1 MPIMTIAAR
10 ELRSM
15 FLSPLAWSILAV
27 VQLIL
32 GYMFLINLDGFKQ
45 VQARLVGMAGAPG
58 ITDLVVAPLLG
69 SAAIVLLLVVP
80 LLTMRLISEERRN
93 KTLSLLFSAPVS
105 MTQIIFGKYL
115 GLLGFLLIMLGMI
128 ALMPLALLVGGKLD
142 LGQFGAGLLGLA
154 LLLASFAALGLF
166 MSTLTSNPT
175 VAAISTFGALLL
187 LWILDWAGAAQADT
201 ADNLF
206 AYLSL
211 VNHYEALLKG
221 VFRSSDV
228 LYYVLFILT
237 FLALSI
243 RRLDADRLQ
252 H

>member
-1 MPIMTIAAR
+1 M
-10 ELRSM
+10 
-15 FLSPLAWSILAV
+15 
-27 VQLIL
+27 
-32 GYMFLINLDGFKQ
+32 
-45 VQARLVGMAGAPG
+45 
-58 ITDLVVAPLLG
+58 LG

-128 ALMPLALLVGGKLD
+128 ALMPLALLVGSKLD

-221 VFRSSDV
+221 VFRSSDI
-228 LYYVLFILT
+228 LYYLLFILT